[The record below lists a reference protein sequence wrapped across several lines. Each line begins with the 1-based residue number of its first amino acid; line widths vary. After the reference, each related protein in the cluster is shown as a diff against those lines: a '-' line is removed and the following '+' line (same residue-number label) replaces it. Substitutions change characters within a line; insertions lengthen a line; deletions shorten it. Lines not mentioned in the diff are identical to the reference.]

1 LADVP
6 GVGPALASRL
16 GQTILNALSAD
27 TDHNATEK
35 SGELLPLEVVIRN
48 WRAEVARQ
56 MGVPAYL
63 VISDMVIREIATQG
77 PQSREQ
83 LAKVPGVGPRTLA
96 KFANNILAIV
106 ADAPAQR

>member
-16 GQTILNALSAD
+16 GQTILNALSSD
-27 TDHNATEK
+27 TDHNAREK
-35 SGELLPLEVVIRN
+35 PAELLPIEVEIRN

-63 VISDMVIREIATQG
+63 VISDTAVRAIATQG

-83 LAKVPGVGPRTLA
+83 LARLPGVGPRTLA